1 MSHKDTTL
9 TGTIRAAVV
18 KSGMSQYEFAKRCG
32 FSNRVIGRL
41 LRGTD
46 IRLGTADKILKALN
60 LQVKLEQE
68 K

>member
-1 MSHKDTTL
+1 MKHKDTL
-9 TGTIRAAVV
+9 TDLIRNAVI

-60 LQVKLEQE
+60 LQVKLE
-68 K
+68 KRK

>member
-1 MSHKDTTL
+1 MKHKDTL
-9 TGTIRAAVV
+9 TDLIRNAVI
-18 KSGMSQYEFAKRCG
+18 KSGMSQYEFAQRCG

-46 IRLGTADKILKALN
+46 IRLATADKILKALN
-60 LQVKLEQE
+60 LQVKLERR